1 MAKNNTTLESVIEVN
16 GQQMTIK
23 AWLKAFAKER
33 GYKSFKS
40 GNVDLSPNKLA
51 ELLFDYAIKGTEPDE
66 ALADYADDI
75 AEISAIVSDNVV
87 TPKSKAELKAE
98 KEQAEADQKAEQDR
112 LNAEE
117 AERQLA
123 IKEGFATSMAKGA
136 DATLDV
142 TRQFIAGI
150 RGSFPEAIKVNANG
164 EVMVSGDATTEDI
177 GAAFGA
183 AIQFNQAS
191 ETTSNMLGFVIGEL
205 TNAAVAAGVYATKKA
220 CAEDIAER
228 LAASKG
234 KSYSVK
240 AIENFARV
248 AERISPELRSEEVPA
263 TVYHVIANVK
273 QPKIQDGESTAKFE
287 KRKQKY
293 DKQIA
298 DIIGDVAEGK
308 LKEVK
313 EVKQAIEKIQKKSGL
328 KKEGSMSLGDYLKVF
343 VEATILAK
351 FTGKDGNL
359 FSVEGDD
366 SSVELTKEDFNGLAK
381 SALAHII
388 NMKGYDPKGDLAVS
402 QLLLQYR
409 EEGSKPESTEE

>member
-1 MAKNNTTLESVIEVN
+1 MAKNNTTLDSVIEIEGN
-16 GQQMTIK
+16 QTTIK
-23 AWLKAFAKER
+23 AWLKSYAKER
-33 GYKSFKS
+33 GFKPFKS
-40 GNVDLSPNKLA
+40 GSADLSANKFA
-51 ELLFDYAIKGTEPDE
+51 ELLFDYALSGADVDE
-66 ALADYADDI
+66 VLVDYIDDI
-75 AEISAIVSDNVV
+75 AHIASVISDCVV
-87 TPKSKAELKAE
+87 APKSKAEIKAE
-98 KEQAEADQKAEQDR
+98 KEQIEAEQKAEQER
-112 LNAEE
+112 LAAEE

-123 IKEGFATSMAKGA
+123 IKEEFATSMSKGA
-136 DATLDV
+136 SATLDV
-142 TRQFIAGI
+142 TKQFLEGI
-150 RGSFPEAIKVNANG
+150 RGSFPESITVSTDGKVQ
-164 EVMVSGDATTEDI
+164 VSADATSEEI

-191 ETTSNMLGFVIGEL
+191 EATSNMLGFVIGEL
-205 TNAAVAAGVYATKKA
+205 TNAAVSAGIYATKKA

-240 AIENFARV
+240 SIENFARV
-248 AERISPELRSEEVPA
+248 AERIAPELRSESVPA

-298 DIIGDVAEGK
+298 DIITDVADGK

-313 EVKQAIEKIQKKSGL
+313 EVKQAIENIQKKSGL
-328 KKEGSMSLGDYLKVF
+328 KKEGSMTLGDYIKVF
-343 VEATILAK
+343 VEATIMAK

-359 FSVEGDD
+359 FTAGSSEE
-366 SSVELTKEDFNGLAK
+366 SVELTKEDFNGLAK

-388 NMKGYDPKGDLAVS
+388 NLKGIDPKGDLAVS
-402 QLLLQYR
+402 DLLLQYR
-409 EEGSKPESTEE
+409 EEGNKSEQTEE